1 MSQKQKVCT
10 YYSNYYNFY
19 LNKYSLLKIK
29 NINTYSERF
38 RLPTILYSY
47 NKMIFKKFAWFMYTY
62 SHYIILSCKSYNNK
76 RKKNSGKWFTQD
88 VHLKHILY

>member
-47 NKMIFKKFAWFMYTY
+47 NKMIFKKFA
-62 SHYIILSCKSYNNK
+62 
-76 RKKNSGKWFTQD
+76 
-88 VHLKHILY
+88 